1 MGDNR
6 RKHLVWKKWIAEL
19 ATLLKERQAKVSRLD
34 QELRSVDSRLSKF
47 AADNTELDR
56 ATRRTPHFSTAKANK
71 AGDLQG
77 RLDDLKRELAEAEK
91 ALETAQRHHQQTLEV
106 EKLMCDN
113 YERIIQHSPYAGIA
127 DKKITDKDLLSII
140 LALPD
145 AGSQTMHGDSLQH
158 GGSLLMSARE
168 KQYLIILLNG
178 YRAMRS
184 LDRMLAKRKEAL
196 NYVRE
201 RIADNAPEDWIA
213 RNWDVKAE
221 HRVWNYLCCLQFE
234 HEGIG
239 AITAVRVPIEVGE
252 TLVIDNRTLHGGSR
266 GMEGRNGF
274 RFHIYGYDRDLR
286 SKRESGE
293 LDDDSLI
300 TIDPLDPKH
309 GFYPVCR
316 WAQRSS
322 PLLTPVFRV

>member
-1 MGDNR
+1 
-6 RKHLVWKKWIAEL
+6 
-19 ATLLKERQAKVSRLD
+19 
-34 QELRSVDSRLSKF
+34 
-47 AADNTELDR
+47 
-56 ATRRTPHFSTAKANK
+56 
-71 AGDLQG
+71 
-77 RLDDLKRELAEAEK
+77 
-91 ALETAQRHHQQTLEV
+91 
-106 EKLMCDN
+106 
-113 YERIIQHSPYAGIA
+113 
-127 DKKITDKDLLSII
+127 
-140 LALPD
+140 
-145 AGSQTMHGDSLQH
+145 
-158 GGSLLMSARE
+158 MSARE

-184 LDRMLAKRKEAL
+184 LDRMLAMRKEAL

-201 RIADNAPEDWIA
+201 RIADKAPEDWIA